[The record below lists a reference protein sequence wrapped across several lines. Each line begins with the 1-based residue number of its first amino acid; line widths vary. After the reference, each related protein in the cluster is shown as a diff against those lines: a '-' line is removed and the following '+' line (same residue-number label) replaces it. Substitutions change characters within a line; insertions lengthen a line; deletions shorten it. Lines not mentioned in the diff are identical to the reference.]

1 MTTGEELRYQQAV
14 TEAKGLL
21 GDQKALKG
29 ATAVCIFKN
38 AQGFYFAVRA
48 TRAEPLKSEGFV
60 EVARVD
66 LGGNVLRLSNL

>member
-1 MTTGEELRYQQAV
+1 VSGTYDSAV
-14 TEAKGLL
+14 IEAKALL

-38 AQGFYFAVRA
+38 AQEVHFAVRA
-48 TRAEPLKSEGFV
+48 IRAEVLKREGFI

-66 LGGNVLRLSNL
+66 SGGNVVRLPE